1 MPAPPPP
8 PPPPPPPASKSIG
21 TSTKE
26 TPPPASGVPP
36 SAGNGMQEEDIFV
49 VIEELPQFPGGAKAM
64 NAWITKNKR
73 DLGPGINEKI
83 DGEVYVT
90 FIVTRKGKISTPVI
104 KKSLHPLLDME
115 AMRLVSGMP
124 DWTPGLQDGKPVDV
138 QVMVPV
144 AFKLP

>member
-1 MPAPPPP
+1 
-8 PPPPPPPASKSIG
+8 
-21 TSTKE
+21 
-26 TPPPASGVPP
+26 
-36 SAGNGMQEEDIFV
+36 
-49 VIEELPQFPGGAKAM
+49 
-64 NAWITKNKR
+64 
-73 DLGPGINEKI
+73 
-83 DGEVYVT
+83 
-90 FIVTRKGKISTPVI
+90 VI